1 MENKTA
7 DLKKYMREY
16 QKKKYDEDPS
26 IARKCNKKSYY
37 KSKFGLNTDEMILF
51 DGYLKEY
58 GLILQN
64 IETLQTHRPD
74 LAILVLKKIEKKC

>member
-26 IARKCNKKSYY
+26 IIRKCNKKSYY
-37 KSKFGLNTDEMILF
+37 KSKFGLNADEIITF

-58 GLILQN
+58 GLILQSL
-64 IETLQTHRPD
+64 ETLKLHRPD
-74 LAILVLKKIEKKC
+74 LAILVLKKVC